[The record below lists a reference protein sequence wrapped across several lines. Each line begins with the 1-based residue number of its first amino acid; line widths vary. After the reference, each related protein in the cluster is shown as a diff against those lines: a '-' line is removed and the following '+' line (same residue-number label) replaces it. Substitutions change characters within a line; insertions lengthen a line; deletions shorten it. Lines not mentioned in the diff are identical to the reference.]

1 MGKLSEKRVK
11 SEVWF
16 ENAKNTRNQIIIWRW
31 FLDSTI
37 FLTIC
42 VPNWLSPIANFRE
55 NCIWKVRCGRKILK
69 SFKLVSGASFRRH
82 SPLSHSIVH
91 STRVRSGVGKVRS
104 EEIFVILTF
113 PPYCTQKRASI
124 ASFRRHSSLSHSIV
138 HVVERVDLD
147 MLHWMNL
154 REAVKW
160 WGEEIFWKK

>member
-91 STRVRSGVGKVRS
+91 RWGVEWEKWGVRKFSS
-104 EEIFVILTF
+104 
-113 PPYCTQKRASI
+113 
-124 ASFRRHSSLSHSIV
+124 SSLSHLIV
-138 HVVERVDLD
+138 HRNALQSPVSGATPHFPTQLYT
-147 MLHWMNL
+147 
-154 REAVKW
+154 
-160 WGEEIFWKK
+160 